1 MLFLFQDLKKG
12 RIIENLDAWNVKLS
26 DDEFKTL
33 EEALDALEIHGHRGI
48 NEYQGMSI
56 KDWGKGKESFV
67 FFCF

>member
-33 EEALDALEIHGHRGI
+33 EEALDALEIHGRRGI
-48 NEYQGMSI
+48 NKYQGMSI
-56 KDWGKGKESFV
+56 KDWGKRK
-67 FFCF
+67 